1 MHQDLLSAQGD
12 IQVFCFAIEGVPY
25 ALQVVH
31 VLTISQDDSRLRRIP
46 SPLPGFIG
54 LIDYQGTVVPVLD
67 FAHLLGQKNQ
77 AEIKQELSDLLAQRE
92 RDHLEWLDAL
102 EHSLR
107 HGTPFT
113 KERDPTK
120 CAFGRFYASYKPR
133 DEALRMIWADFDA
146 PHQRIHALANVL
158 LDQAAHGEREAALRQ
173 LELERD
179 TTLQTLRRTFAFAR
193 DALRTGQHTVY
204 LYLTSD
210 GRTPRLALRLDDI
223 SDIRGYA
230 WKDHIPLDAIE
241 LPPKAMPKEL
251 IRAYLRGDGQH
262 DCLLLEPEHL
272 LKLADQVAQG
282 VQPVVS
288 MSGEGRAGC
297 C

>member
-12 IQVFCFAIEGVPY
+12 LQVFCFAIEGVPY
-25 ALQVVH
+25 ALQVMH

-77 AEIKQELSDLLAQRE
+77 AELKQELIALLEQRE
-92 RDHLEWLDAL
+92 RDHLDWLDAL
-102 EHSLR
+102 DQSLR

-113 KERDPTK
+113 KERDPDK
-120 CAFGRFYASYKPR
+120 CAFGRFYASYQPQ
-133 DEALRMIWADFDA
+133 DEALKLIWAEFDA
-146 PHQRIHALANVL
+146 PHRRIHALASTL
-158 LDQAAHGEREAALRQ
+158 LDQAAQGAREAALQQ
-173 LELERD
+173 LQLERD
-179 TTLQTLRRTFAFAR
+179 TTLQSLRRTFAFAR

-230 WKDHIPLDAIE
+230 WKDRIPLDAIE
-241 LPPKAMPKEL
+241 LPPHAMPKDL
-251 IRAYLRGDGQH
+251 ISAYLRGAGQQ

-272 LKLADQVAQG
+272 LQLAERMMQG
-282 VQPVVS
+282 AALAASEQ
-288 MSGEGRAGC
+288 GLERC